1 MIKSVGLIANTR
13 KKQPVQL
20 GRELIDWFKQK
31 GIAVYTTPEDGLALE
46 VGEEMISSRLGE
58 VVDCVLTLGGDGTL
72 LRAARLTSPHVVP
85 ILGINLGVLGF
96 LTEVEIPELYDSLER
111 FIQGEYYFDDRMMLE
126 VSLKRGG
133 RITHTFVGLN
143 DIFVKGPL
151 ARLVIVDVFVNDQY
165 VTTYNGDGVI
175 ISSPT
180 GSTAYSL
187 SAGGPIVH
195 PEVEVILITPICP
208 HTLHAR
214 PLIIAAQK
222 TVRIGVIK
230 APADSMM
237 TIDGQQG
244 LPVESG
250 DEIIAARAPQYTRLV
265 RIKPNNF
272 FDILQEKLKTEGRIS
287 YD

>member
-1 MIKSVGLIANTR
+1 MIKSVGLIVNTR
-13 KKQPVQL
+13 KNQPVQL
-20 GRELIDWFKQK
+20 GRELIGWFKQK
-31 GIAVYTTPEDGLALE
+31 GIAVYTTPEDGLALQ
-46 VGEEMISSRLGE
+46 VGQEMISANLGE
-58 VVDCVLTLGGDGTL
+58 VVECVLTLGGDGTL
-72 LRAARLTSPHVVP
+72 LRAARVTAPHVVP

-96 LTEVEIPELYDSLER
+96 LTEVELPELYDSLER
-111 FIQGEYYFDDRMMLE
+111 FIRNEYYFDDRMMLE
-126 VSLKRGG
+126 VSLKRCGK
-133 RITHTFVGLN
+133 ITHTFVGLN

-151 ARLVIVDVFVNDQY
+151 ARLVILDIFVNDQY

-195 PEVEVILITPICP
+195 PELEVILITPICP

-214 PLIIAAQK
+214 PMVIHGQR
-222 TVRIGVIK
+222 TVRIGVVQ

-250 DEIIAARAPQYTRLV
+250 DEIIAARASHYTRLV
-265 RIKPNNF
+265 RIKPDNF
-272 FDILQEKLKTEGRIS
+272 FNILQEKLKTESRVG